1 MKLSRTA
8 AVIAVGAVLF
18 AGGCSLNKST
28 TTPAMTTATADSDAT
43 NVPAEVPEFILH
55 NGAKVSGP
63 DTVSVKS
70 GDTVKFTVISDKDD
84 QLHIHGYDKE
94 IELKSGQFQ
103 TVEFKATITGKF
115 EIEIHSNDSLVCT
128 LEVR

>member
-8 AVIAVGAVLF
+8 AVIVVGAVLF
-18 AGGCSLNKST
+18 AGGCGSDKST
-28 TTPAMTTATADSDAT
+28 STTEPTTAAVDGSVTTA
-43 NVPAEVPEFILH
+43 PADVPEFILH

-63 DTVSVKS
+63 DTISFKS

-94 IELKSGQFQ
+94 ISLKSGQYQ